1 MKSEN
6 LSSNNSSMFGIS
18 GMWMKTLWRRDII
31 VCFVAFIAYFCVTI
45 LPMIFNFSSFN
56 LISGYYEEML
66 LTSELSPAAFITL
79 IYAIS
84 LSVMLF
90 DYLHNTAS
98 TAALHS
104 FPVTRGKLFRTT
116 VAVGT
121 ALLLIPILL
130 IALAMFAAGQL
141 MPPVANSTGMVVPS
155 DILSFTKC
163 AGWFIDTAVG
173 ALFIF
178 AVSNLAGVIAGKNII
193 HALLAYLLNGIVA
206 IVLLLIDTYESSFIF
221 GSAGTSLTSL
231 AQKTDPFLW
240 YATERGG
247 ALSLEDAPMMLAFVG
262 VTVLVTILTGVLYKK
277 IKLERETSAT
287 VFPIVSDMLVIFC
300 SFCVMSM
307 IGMITATLQAPEA
320 TMLPVVPFLLGS
332 LVGGIGAFIVFRMIA
347 DSSVRIFHPRS
358 LVNYIA
364 FAAISCLIFA
374 FTCLDI
380 TGQAAKIPDASKV
393 AKVEMET
400 LEPFSATIKLDD
412 SDSIS
417 NLTEL
422 HKAVLSH
429 RDEKKAFSN
438 SDSSMTVS
446 MSYTLKNGGKMKR
459 RYNIEASGMKDV
471 LAAADKLASS
481 DEYITKV
488 ENYLHKAG
496 LHAAK
501 GSYIYTSKADIELK
515 EDDIRPLIM
524 AFMDDYK
531 ANGFRYYYDM
541 SMAMSSVIGTEKDYT
556 NQKTGTISISLDPSF
571 AEESEPYDNEMH
583 FYFGKKDKNVLAFL
597 KENGYE
603 KKILRQEKKFSP
615 EKDA

>member
-45 LPMIFNFSSFN
+45 LPMIFNFRSFN

-206 IVLLLIDTYESSFIF
+206 IVLLLIDTYESSFI
-221 GSAGTSLTSL
+221 
-231 AQKTDPFLW
+231 
-240 YATERGG
+240 
-247 ALSLEDAPMMLAFVG
+247 
-262 VTVLVTILTGVLYKK
+262 
-277 IKLERETSAT
+277 
-287 VFPIVSDMLVIFC
+287 
-300 SFCVMSM
+300 
-307 IGMITATLQAPEA
+307 
-320 TMLPVVPFLLGS
+320 
-332 LVGGIGAFIVFRMIA
+332 
-347 DSSVRIFHPRS
+347 
-358 LVNYIA
+358 
-364 FAAISCLIFA
+364 
-374 FTCLDI
+374 
-380 TGQAAKIPDASKV
+380 
-393 AKVEMET
+393 
-400 LEPFSATIKLDD
+400 
-412 SDSIS
+412 
-417 NLTEL
+417 
-422 HKAVLSH
+422 
-429 RDEKKAFSN
+429 
-438 SDSSMTVS
+438 
-446 MSYTLKNGGKMKR
+446 
-459 RYNIEASGMKDV
+459 
-471 LAAADKLASS
+471 
-481 DEYITKV
+481 
-488 ENYLHKAG
+488 
-496 LHAAK
+496 
-501 GSYIYTSKADIELK
+501 
-515 EDDIRPLIM
+515 
-524 AFMDDYK
+524 
-531 ANGFRYYYDM
+531 
-541 SMAMSSVIGTEKDYT
+541 
-556 NQKTGTISISLDPSF
+556 
-571 AEESEPYDNEMH
+571 
-583 FYFGKKDKNVLAFL
+583 
-597 KENGYE
+597 
-603 KKILRQEKKFSP
+603 
-615 EKDA
+615 